1 MKIYFAGAIRGGRE
15 DMALY
20 LEMVELLR
28 PYGAVLT
35 EHIADEQL
43 TSLGESEDDRAIHDR
58 DLAWLKEAD
67 CLVAEVT
74 TPSLGVG
81 FEIGKATEWGLRVL
95 CLFRPISGRAL
106 SALIAGSSRVTVR
119 EYQSAVEVAE
129 IFKDFFLDQTNELEV
144 SRRAICS

>member
-15 DMALY
+15 DVALY

-67 CLVAEVT
+67 CLVAEVN

-95 CLFRPISGRAL
+95 CLFRPSSGRAL
-106 SALIAGSSRVTVR
+106 SALIAGSNRVTVR
-119 EYQSAVEVAE
+119 EYQSTAEVAE
-129 IFKDFFLDQTNELEV
+129 IFKDFFLDQTNELEE
-144 SRRAICS
+144 SR

>member
-15 DMALY
+15 DVSLY
-20 LEMVELLR
+20 LEIVELLR

-43 TSLGESEDDRAIHDR
+43 TSLGESDDRAIHDR
-58 DLAWLKEAD
+58 DLTWLKEAD

-95 CLFRPISGRAL
+95 CLFRPSAGRAL
-106 SALIAGSSRVTVR
+106 SALIAGSDQVTVR
-119 EYQSAVEVAE
+119 EYQSTADLDE
-129 IFKDFFLDQTNELEV
+129 IFDDFFLARPTE
-144 SRRAICS
+144 R